1 MVHVRRLLP
10 SLLLVLLGLA
20 SAAVQSPARVLAAP
34 NPVITGVSPSSGTVL
49 GGTAVAITGSE
60 FQPGA
65 TVFIGGMS
73 ASSVVV
79 DGSTRITAVT
89 PRGSVGS
96 ANVLVRNPDGG
107 AVTMNGG
114 YFFTAVANELAL
126 SGISVSNGPVRGGT
140 SLNLTGAGFSGS
152 TVLFGGAPATN
163 VNVLGPSSIS
173 LRTPPGLP
181 GSVSITVRNADGVIA
196 TLANGFTYSAGAP
209 EVVSVTPGGGL
220 TAGGAAVRIT
230 GYAFAPGSRVLFG
243 EVEARD
249 VIVVNPTLITL
260 TAPPLPSG
268 TVNVR
273 VIDSNGQSASLSNAF
288 SARSSAAASGFTV
301 TGVSPAF
308 GSAVGGTRVEVI
320 GTGISGGA
328 AVYFGAAPA
337 AVVSAPGPSTIV
349 VSTPPGA
356 SGSAAVTIVNSDGSS
371 ATLANAFRYDGS
383 SGLAVSSVEPRRGAA
398 AGGAVITLLGSGF
411 VSGAM
416 VSVNGAP
423 ASNVWVVGDSLAY
436 ATVPAGSGAATVTV
450 TNPGGLS
457 ATLANA
463 FTYEGG
469 TAAPPSTSTPPPAS
483 GAQSALPARGFGLFV
498 FAGGSNAQLVASV
511 ACSAST
517 LTFWATNAAGE
528 FDTYVPGVSIAA
540 VNAGW
545 NARFPNG
552 VPSNT
557 PLIGRCQ

>member
-1 MVHVRRLLP
+1 MRRLLP

-20 SAAVQSPARVLAAP
+20 SIAVLPPGRVLAAP
-34 NPVITGVSPSSGTVL
+34 NPVISGVSPSSGTVL
-49 GGTAVAITGSE
+49 GGTAVTITGSE

-65 TVFIGGMS
+65 TVFIGGMP
-73 ASSVVV
+73 AGSVVV

-89 PRGSVGS
+89 PRASVGS

-107 AVTMNGG
+107 AVTMNGA
-114 YFFTAVANELAL
+114 YFFTAVADDLAV
-126 SGISVSNGPVRGGT
+126 SGISVSSGPVRGGT
-140 SLNLTGAGFSGS
+140 SLNLTGAEFSGS

-163 VNVLGPSSIS
+163 VSVLGPSSIS

-181 GSVSITVRNADGVIA
+181 GPVTITVRNADGVTA
-196 TLANGFTYSAGAP
+196 TLANGFAYSAGAP
-209 EVVSVTPGGGL
+209 EIVSVTPSGGL
-220 TAGGAAVRIT
+220 TAGGAAVRVT
-230 GYAFAPGSRVLFG
+230 GYAFAPGTRVLFG

-260 TAPPLPSG
+260 TAPPLSPG
-268 TVNVR
+268 TVSVR
-273 VIDSNGQSASLSNAF
+273 VIDPSGQSASLSNAF
-288 SARSSAAASGFTV
+288 SARSSAAASGFIV
-301 TGVSPAF
+301 TGVSPAS
-308 GSAVGGTRVEVI
+308 GAAVGGTRVEVV

-337 AVVSAPGPSTIV
+337 TVVSAPGPSTIV
-349 VSTPPGA
+349 VNTPPGT
-356 SGSAAVTIVNSDGSS
+356 SGSTAVTIVNSDGSS

-383 SGLAVSSVEPRRGAA
+383 SGLAVSSVEPRRGSAV
-398 AGGAVITLLGSGF
+398 GGAVISVLGSGF

-423 ASNVWVVGDSLAY
+423 ASSVWVVGDSLAY
-436 ATVPAGSGAATVTV
+436 ATVPAGSGAASVTV

-469 TAAPPSTSTPPPAS
+469 SGSPVTPPVPTTPPPS
-483 GAQSALPARGFGLFV
+483 GAQSTLPARGFGLFV

-552 VPSNT
+552 VPANT